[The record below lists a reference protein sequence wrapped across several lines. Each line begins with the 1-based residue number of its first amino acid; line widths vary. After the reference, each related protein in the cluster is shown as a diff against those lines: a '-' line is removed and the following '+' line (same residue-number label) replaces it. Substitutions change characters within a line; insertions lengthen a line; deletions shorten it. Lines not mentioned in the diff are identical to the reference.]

1 MFCKY
6 RCLIFDVEAADP
18 VGFSG
23 DGACVL
29 LQGGRE
35 GRNVIWKFFLDC
47 SVLSGTVAVA
57 FFKVNPP
64 IGGVTSQERFGALL
78 SWPGWKRPS

>member
-6 RCLIFDVEAADP
+6 RCLIFDVKAADP

-23 DGACVL
+23 DGTGVL

-35 GRNVIWKFFLDC
+35 ARNVIWKFFLDR

-57 FFKVNPP
+57 FFEVNPP
-64 IGGVTSQERFGALL
+64 IGGFPSQELFGALL
-78 SWPGWKRPS
+78 SRSRWKRPL